1 MIQASDPTRPRYSA
15 MRILPAI
22 LFATAV
28 SACATTGWASDPDA
42 LVEAAVADTQPARLA
57 DATARELTHLARFE
71 PETLDQVYPELRALA
86 AALVG
91 LESLSADEG
100 TMLGLGTAGSQDL
113 PPAPE
118 FDDAQSVMHAVH
130 LASYRREAMALRGW
144 AELQALYPVLAGLD
158 ARLEHAHIPE
168 QGDFL
173 RLKAGPFDTGAAA
186 LEVCTAV
193 RPTGQYCQTTDFS
206 GRPFGGPEAAE

>member
-22 LFATAV
+22 LFAAIV
-28 SACATTGWASDPDA
+28 SACATTGGARDRDVS
-42 LVEAAVADTQPARLA
+42 VEAGVADTQPARLA
-57 DATARELTHLARFE
+57 DATARELAHLARFE

-91 LESLSADEG
+91 LESLPAEEGPGPGADG
-100 TMLGLGTAGSQDL
+100 PQDL

-118 FDDAQSVMHAVH
+118 FEDAQSVMHAVH

-144 AELQALYPVLAGLD
+144 AELQGLYPVLAGLD

-186 LEVCTAV
+186 LEVCTAL
-193 RPTGQYCQTTDFS
+193 RSSGQYCQATDYS
-206 GRPFGGPEAAE
+206 GRPFASPEDGG

>member
-22 LFATAV
+22 LLAAAV
-28 SACATTGWASDPDA
+28 SACATTGGGRDDDAS
-42 LVEAAVADTQPARLA
+42 VEAGVADTQPARLA
-57 DATARELTHLARFE
+57 DATARELAHLARFE

-91 LESLSADEG
+91 LDSLAVEEG
-100 TMLGLGTAGSQDL
+100 RSLGLGPDGAEAL
-113 PPAPE
+113 PPAP
-118 FDDAQSVMHAVH
+118 DMMDAQSVMHAVH

-193 RPTGQYCQTTDFS
+193 RPSGQYCQATDFS
-206 GRPFGGPEAAE
+206 GRPFGAPDAAE